1 MASKA
6 YEIASSSEWQLLPF
20 LCYHIYESDLLL
32 TAIVLAHLLL
42 AWLLFLSFRKI
53 EDEFL
58 LVPNEIDPADDDFEN
73 FSIGA
78 HLFMF
83 IGLAGAVL
91 SVIRTYYSWEVTMD
105 VGLVL
110 TVVALGLFLGFF
122 VGRDPDNGGL
132 RPLVIALEDA
142 CLALWQWI
150 LWPLTSLWDRI
161 GTSAR
166 ETAALRVQLVEANTT
181 IQGHV
186 GRADETAAL
195 RVELAEEIAIY
206 QQVLSIIAKE
216 TAALEVQLEDAN
228 KKTKKLQDVVANR
241 YRGDDD
247 SDGSD
252 HDPPGSPSGPSG
264 GRPGGTEWAG
274 TDFDSDT
281 SSESDNESGNGD
293 PPGPSDPFPSAT
305 GSNTNGGAGHC
316 GTSGPD
322 VPDVPDAGSG
332 TNVESPKD
340 KKEKEKKER
349 EEKKLKEEKE
359 EKEKNDEQRRKEE
372 QRKIDEQRKMDEQ
385 KKKVE
390 KERKELRGRE
400 KHEEKEKK
408 DEQNKKEMKQKEE
421 REKKERERKER
432 ERKESEEEE
441 KKTQAQKDAGVTWSH
456 FNNGETNR
464 AVLIQSAPSRHAV
477 VNPMEDIPGRGR
489 LMFLS
494 EADRIAANRRGHTTP
509 HAVSMAHRRGRLAAG
524 TATNSAP
531 IVVFMPDPETL
542 NPIEPHGPGAWRFLT
557 SAGETSDRGRA
568 ASQFGGTRGLP
579 VGPSARHINQL
590 RQLFERN
597 LRPDLTAQI
606 DIVWVPGDEDVED
619 DIHPVLDV
627 CDYEEEEVP
636 EVRPAVPEVR
646 PAVPEVRPAIPQVR
660 PAIPQVSSAGP
671 ESAPL
676 KGVDDMRAAKDDA
689 SKTVKQQPI
698 VKPEP
703 ETNLPT
709 DADPAAKKGS
719 SKTVGKQPAVQLEPG
734 THLPTAAESATK
746 KDVGE
751 TVKPQSTPESPQTVN
766 TKLPTDLGPGS
777 QRKNDS
783 ATEPKKDGKSS
794 ATTGKDPSSMD
805 YYSRGR
811 HNRALK
817 LEVLKKNSTWIPHD
831 TPQGE
836 QSAQPT
842 GGRQPGPAAE
852 VD

>member
-1 MASKA
+1 MVHWIHVFVNQRWVDVQFLYRRWEVLLKVKEPNAKASVKINGKARKAYASIKGSSMSPPHPYLVKIRNVLSVTWAFVISCWAWLYAFVSSSWSWFWAFVSSSWSWFCNVASVAWAFACSCSRSVFILFPQWFWAQVCSCSRSVFILFPCWCWVKICSMASKA

-42 AWLLFLSFRKI
+42 AWLLFLLFRKI

-132 RPLVIALEDA
+132 HPLVIALEDA

-228 KKTKKLQDVVANR
+228 KKTKKLQDVVAYH

-252 HDPPGSPSGPSG
+252 HDSPGSPSGPSG

-340 KKEKEKKER
+340 KKQKEKKER

-390 KERKELRGRE
+390 KERKELRKRE

-408 DEQNKKEMKQKEE
+408 DEQKKKEMKQKEE
-421 REKKERERKER
+421 REKKERERKERERKERERKER

-441 KKTQAQKDAGVTWSH
+441 KKTQAQKDAGVT
-456 FNNGETNR
+456 
-464 AVLIQSAPSRHAV
+464 
-477 VNPMEDIPGRGR
+477 
-489 LMFLS
+489 
-494 EADRIAANRRGHTTP
+494 
-509 HAVSMAHRRGRLAAG
+509 
-524 TATNSAP
+524 
-531 IVVFMPDPETL
+531 
-542 NPIEPHGPGAWRFLT
+542 
-557 SAGETSDRGRA
+557 
-568 ASQFGGTRGLP
+568 
-579 VGPSARHINQL
+579 
-590 RQLFERN
+590 
-597 LRPDLTAQI
+597 
-606 DIVWVPGDEDVED
+606 
-619 DIHPVLDV
+619 
-627 CDYEEEEVP
+627 
-636 EVRPAVPEVR
+636 
-646 PAVPEVRPAIPQVR
+646 
-660 PAIPQVSSAGP
+660 
-671 ESAPL
+671 
-676 KGVDDMRAAKDDA
+676 
-689 SKTVKQQPI
+689 
-698 VKPEP
+698 
-703 ETNLPT
+703 
-709 DADPAAKKGS
+709 
-719 SKTVGKQPAVQLEPG
+719 
-734 THLPTAAESATK
+734 
-746 KDVGE
+746 
-751 TVKPQSTPESPQTVN
+751 
-766 TKLPTDLGPGS
+766 
-777 QRKNDS
+777 
-783 ATEPKKDGKSS
+783 
-794 ATTGKDPSSMD
+794 
-805 YYSRGR
+805 
-811 HNRALK
+811 
-817 LEVLKKNSTWIPHD
+817 
-831 TPQGE
+831 
-836 QSAQPT
+836 
-842 GGRQPGPAAE
+842 
-852 VD
+852 